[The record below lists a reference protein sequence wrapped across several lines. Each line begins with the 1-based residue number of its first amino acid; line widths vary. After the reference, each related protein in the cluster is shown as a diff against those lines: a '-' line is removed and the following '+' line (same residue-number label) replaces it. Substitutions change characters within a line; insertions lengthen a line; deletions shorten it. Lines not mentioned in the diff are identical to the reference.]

1 MAQARTRAF
10 EFTTIESKEKLISDT
25 DKSLTKA
32 ADTQMFLLEGFSS
45 CLAAYPGGSN
55 ESEPNLVA
63 LCASDC
69 ATSRTKTRPKPMAAA
84 RTARMV
90 DPDRRG
96 GHVVTW
102 SLLPRCAGA
111 AGQIRWSR
119 RLPPLCAMLDR

>member
-69 ATSRTKTRPKPMAAA
+69 ATSRTTKTMRPP
-84 RTARMV
+84 R
-90 DPDRRG
+90 
-96 GHVVTW
+96 VVAEEDICR
-102 SLLPRCAGA
+102 SG
-111 AGQIRWSR
+111 
-119 RLPPLCAMLDR
+119 